1 MSTQDMELDGQR
13 LLAMIGLKEYQLQ
26 ISQEQI
32 MNLKQENA
40 DLKKQIKS
48 MPSVLPEEEQ

>member
-26 ISQEQI
+26 ISQEQA

-40 DLKKQIKS
+40 DLKKQINS
-48 MPSVLPEEEQ
+48 MPSVLPEE